1 MNFVE
6 FDKCIINLDTI
17 TSILKEPHAVNV
29 YTLDGTYVS
38 ISYKEYEYLKDAMKK
53 VSTTYSVY

>member
-17 TSILKEPHAVNV
+17 TSILIDPNVVNV

-53 VSTTYSVY
+53 VSNTYSNY